1 MRFSIVTPSFEQSQW
16 LRLCVASVADQGVEH
31 EHIVQDAGSKDGTLG
46 WLTTDARVRAFVESD
61 AGMYDAINRGLRRAT
76 GDVLSYLN
84 CDEQYLPGALAAV
97 GAFFSTHPEVEVVFA
112 DTVVVDAEGGYLCH
126 RRASVPQKHHSWVS
140 GNLAILTCAAFFRR
154 RLIEQR
160 GLFFD
165 ASLRD
170 VADAMWVLR
179 LIEERVPMAVLPR
192 ITSSFTDTGDN
203 MNLKPNAQREKRE
216 MLARAPAWARRA
228 RPLIVAHY
236 RLRRLL
242 AGHYWQAPFEFTLY
256 TRTSPAARVPR
267 RVDQPQFRWRHQ
279 PVSPLSAGE

>member
-1 MRFSIVTPSFEQSQW
+1 MRFSIVTPSFGQSQW

-31 EHIVQDAGSKDGTLG
+31 EHIVQDAGSQDGTLD
-46 WLTTDARVRAFVESD
+46 WLTTDLRVKAFVEKD
-61 AGMYDAINRGLRRAT
+61 KGMYDGINRGLRRAS
-76 GDVLSYLN
+76 GGMLAYLN

-97 GAFFSTHPEVEVVFA
+97 AAYFEAHPNVDVVFA
-112 DTVVVDAEGGYLCH
+112 DTIVVDAEGRYLSH
-126 RRASVPQKHHSWVS
+126 RRASLPQKYHSWIS
-140 GNLAILTCAAFFRR
+140 SNLAILTCATFFRR

-192 ITSSFTDTGDN
+192 FTSIFTDTGDN

-256 TRTSPAARVPR
+256 TRTNPAARVPR
-267 RVDQPQFRWRHQ
+267 RVDQPQFRWRRQ
-279 PVSPLSAGE
+279 PVSPLPAGE